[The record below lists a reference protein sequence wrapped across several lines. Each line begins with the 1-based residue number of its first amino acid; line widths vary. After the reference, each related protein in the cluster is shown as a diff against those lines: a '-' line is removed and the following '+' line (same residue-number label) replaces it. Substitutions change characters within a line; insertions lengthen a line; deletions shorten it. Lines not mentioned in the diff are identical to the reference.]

1 MVNRSSFG
9 GKKARRRRRLRA
21 SGIVLWDIN
30 QLVNMP
36 LTATYGRAAMPPY
49 AARSAGIRTRGLS
62 NLLLNRGWC
71 DSTSTFM
78 THFPQPHPS
87 RRASRVQLGDSVLA
101 AIRLEDGRRTKA
113 KLQTI
118 SVTGGLLQLAQSL
131 AQGDFVEVAF
141 QTQAGPVHGMAEV
154 LHPTQR
160 RSDGVLQAFRFVALE
175 EEDHRRLRTSLDHVA
190 DRNLLGMKSSG
201 FSTY

>member
-1 MVNRSSFG
+1 
-9 GKKARRRRRLRA
+9 
-21 SGIVLWDIN
+21 
-30 QLVNMP
+30 
-36 LTATYGRAAMPPY
+36 
-49 AARSAGIRTRGLS
+49 
-62 NLLLNRGWC
+62 
-71 DSTSTFM
+71 M

-118 SVTGGLLQLAQSL
+118 SVTGGLLRIAQSL

-154 LHPTQR
+154 LSPT
-160 RSDGVLQAFRFVALE
+160 RSLQDSVLQPFRFVALE
-175 EEDHRRLRTSLDHVA
+175 DDDHRRLRTSLDHVA
-190 DRNLLGMKSSG
+190 ERSLLGIKSSA